1 MKAPTLSAVLVLAI
15 LGAACGGSGGGSGG
29 DVQNLPPPPP
39 TPAEYAAGDSLFS
52 QHCIEC
58 HGESARGTDQGPP
71 LVHKVYEPSHHADFA
86 FLRAVQFGVAA
97 HHWRFGNMAPVP
109 GVTRQQVTEIVGYV
123 RWLQRE
129 AGIF

>member
-1 MKAPTLSAVLVLAI
+1 MKAPTLSAVLVLGL
-15 LGAACGGSGGGSGG
+15 LGAACGGGGSGR
-29 DVQNLPPPPP
+29 DVQTLPPPPP
-39 TPAEYAAGDSLFS
+39 TPVEYAAGDSLFAH
-52 QHCIEC
+52 HCIEC

-71 LVHKVYEPSHHADFA
+71 LVHKVYEPGHHADFA

-97 HHWRFGNMAPVP
+97 HHWRFGNMLPVS

>member
-1 MKAPTLSAVLVLAI
+1 MKAPTLSAVLVLAV
-15 LGAACGGSGGGSGG
+15 LGVACGGSGG
-29 DVQNLPPPPP
+29 DVQTLPPPPP
-39 TPAEYAAGDSLFS
+39 TPAEYAAGDSLFA
-52 QHCIEC
+52 QRCIEC

-71 LVHKVYEPSHHADFA
+71 LVHKVYEPGHHADFA

-97 HHWRFGNMAPVP
+97 HHWRFGNMLPVS